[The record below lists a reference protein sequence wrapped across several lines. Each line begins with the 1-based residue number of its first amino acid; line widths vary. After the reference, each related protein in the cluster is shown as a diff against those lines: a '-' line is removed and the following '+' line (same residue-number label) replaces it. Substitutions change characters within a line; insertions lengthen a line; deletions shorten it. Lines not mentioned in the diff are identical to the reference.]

1 MYINS
6 IFNQTQRI
14 LFMISVSNLS
24 FEYEGKQVLHD
35 VSFNVAQNSVVALV
49 GPNGAGKTTLMR
61 CLAALHVPVSGVIKV
76 DGVNALINPR
86 GVHRRIGYLSDFF
99 GLYDRL
105 TVRQSLTHMAECQYL
120 PANMIPQRVKEIEGI
135 TGLSDHAN
143 VKCASLSR
151 GYRQRVGVAMSI
163 IHKPKFLLLDEPA
176 SGMDPEARILLSQLM
191 LDLRDQGMTIM
202 VSSHILAE
210 LEDYCTDMLVIR
222 DGRVREHVIHA
233 DHQKQNRMSIL
244 IKCVGG
250 VEECN
255 ALLSARQ
262 SVSDIAKEGE
272 NGLTFILEGGEEDAA
287 ELLQEVMAQKISV
300 LSFEVRK
307 KSLQKA
313 YMDLARED
321 QKQASKQSGGQS

>member
-1 MYINS
+1 
-6 IFNQTQRI
+6 
-14 LFMISVSNLS
+14 MISVSNLA

-35 VSFNVAQNSVVALV
+35 VSFNIEQNSVVALV

-76 DGVNALINPR
+76 DGVNALENPR
-86 GVHRRIGYLSDFF
+86 GVHRNIGYLSDFF

-105 TVRQSLTHMAECQYL
+105 TVRQSLVHMAECQYL
-120 PANMIPQRVKEIEGI
+120 SAQMIPSRVDEIASI
-135 TGLSDHAN
+135 TGLTEHMD
-143 VKCASLSR
+143 VKCATLSR

-176 SGMDPEARILLSQLM
+176 SGMDPEARILLSQLI
-191 LDLRDQGMTIM
+191 LELRDQGMTIM

-233 DHQKQNRMSIL
+233 EHQKKNTMSIL
-244 IKCVGG
+244 IKCIGG
-250 VEECN
+250 AQDCK
-255 ALLSARQ
+255 ALLLGRQ
-262 SVSDIAKEGE
+262 DVSDITEEGK
-272 NGLTFILEGGEEDAA
+272 NGLSFILGGGEEDAA
-287 ELLQEVMAQKISV
+287 ELLQDVMAQKISV

-321 QKQASKQSGGQS
+321 QALASNPRGGQS